1 MLQALFGK
9 FTVTPELFVKE
20 LFKKVIDED
29 TLKKMLLADKFS
41 INYQNEK
48 GESFLHLCILHNK
61 FKSAKWLIEQ
71 GKINVTLKDSFNQ
84 EPIEIAIKK
93 NNHLIVELI
102 LKAKQIDINQIDK
115 DGRSLLQNAVL
126 SGNSEIAHQLIHNL
140 IDVNINDKNNRN
152 VIFDAIS
159 YGDETIINTILST
172 DINLN
177 QKDID
182 GETILHK
189 KEALQN
195 DELCIKLIE
204 KGANPTICD
213 NEGKNLLFHIATRGI
228 EGGRLL
234 DVAIEHG
241 CNINAKV
248 RNNNTI
254 LMETMLA
261 FYKIPHYE
269 KERRESLLKMAEN
282 LVVKGIDVNAINND
296 GESGLFDAIRN
307 HDYNICAFFVGKK
320 VNLNIQN
327 KKYQTPL
334 LVAILEGISN
344 IDIILLL
351 LKNGANPSIKND
363 EGKDVLEILNELIL
377 HTHDFRELKEKALL
391 PYAKKE
397 NQYFVV
403 LKEILQNANYNLQNP
418 TSIGQPL
425 FFAPILDGYYDL
437 FKLYMTHKF
446 KINALDS
453 NNLNIFYLYVY
464 TVFSFN
470 RYFDSF
476 RNNLIGMIGF
486 GVDINITDSDGK
498 TVFSKIMKKDTNI
511 KLFEVVLEIA
521 RFKYE
526 TRDNQGRTICHH
538 AVLNKNLEITKMIYE
553 KNNDVLNISDNYGIL
568 PITYAALLGCFDIVE
583 KLLSYGTIY
592 IKSNRSIPMAVRVK
606 FASMVANI
614 DTLKMKTTDKDL
626 LRKIHILT
634 DQIKSDFKVVEE

>member
-1 MLQALFGK
+1 MLQALFGS
-9 FTVTPELFVKE
+9 FSVTPEQFIKE

-29 TLKKMLLADKFS
+29 ALLKMVSAGKFS
-41 INYQNEK
+41 INYQNDK
-48 GESFLHLCILHNK
+48 GESFLHLCILHSK
-61 FKSAKWLIEQ
+61 FKSAKWLIEK
-71 GKINVTLKDSFNQ
+71 GKIDVTLKDSFNN

-102 LKAKQIDINQIDK
+102 LKAKQIDINRVDK

-126 SGNSEIAHQLIHNL
+126 YGNTEIAHELINNL
-140 IDVNINDKNNRN
+140 IDINIVDKSNRN
-152 VIFDAIS
+152 VMFDAIS
-159 YGDETIINTILST
+159 CGKSNVINKLLTT
-172 DINLN
+172 DVNLN
-177 QKDID
+177 QKDSN

-195 DELCIKLIE
+195 DELSIKLIE
-204 KGANPTICD
+204 KGADPTICD
-213 NEGKNLLFHIATRGI
+213 NEGKNFLFHIATRGI
-228 EGGRLL
+228 ESRRLL

-269 KERRESLLKMAEN
+269 KERRISLLKMTEN
-282 LVVKGIDVNAINND
+282 LVLKGIDVNAINND

-307 HDYNICAFFVGKK
+307 HDYNICAFFVNKK

-334 LVAILEGISN
+334 FVATLEGISN

-363 EGKDVLEILNELIL
+363 DGKDILEILNELIL
-377 HTHDFRELKEKALL
+377 YTHEFRELKDKALE

-403 LKEILQNANYNLQNP
+403 LKEILQNSNYNLQNLN
-418 TSIGQPL
+418 SLGQPL
-425 FFAPILDGYYDL
+425 FFAPMLDGYYDL
-437 FKLYMTHKF
+437 FKLYITNKF
-446 KINALDS
+446 NINAVDT

-464 TVFSFN
+464 TAFSLN
-470 RYFDSF
+470 IYFDAFKS
-476 RNNLIGMIGF
+476 NLIGMLGF
-486 GVDINITDSDGK
+486 GVDINIVDDDGK
-498 TVFSKIMKKDTNI
+498 TVFSKIMKRDTNA
-511 KLFEVVLEIA
+511 KLFDVLIEIA
-521 RFKYE
+521 RFKYDS
-526 TRDNQGRTICHH
+526 RDKQGRTLCHH
-538 AVLNKNLEITKMIYE
+538 AVLNKNFEITKIIYD
-553 KNNDVLNISDNYGIL
+553 KNSDVLNISDAYGIL

-592 IKSNRSIPMAVRVK
+592 IKSNKSIPMAVRVK
-606 FASMVANI
+606 FAPMVKNI
-614 DTLKMKTTDKDL
+614 DSLKMKTTDKDL
-626 LRKIHILT
+626 LRKINILT

>member
-1 MLQALFGK
+1 MLQALFGS
-9 FTVTPELFVKE
+9 FSVTPEQFIKE

-29 TLKKMLLADKFS
+29 ALLKMVSAGKFS
-41 INYQNEK
+41 INYQNDK
-48 GESFLHLCILHNK
+48 GESFLHLCILHSK
-61 FKSAKWLIEQ
+61 FKSAKWLIEK
-71 GKINVTLKDSFNQ
+71 GKIDVTLKDSFNN

-102 LKAKQIDINQIDK
+102 LKAKQIDINRVDK

-126 SGNSEIAHQLIHNL
+126 YGNTEIAHELINNL
-140 IDVNINDKNNRN
+140 IDINIVDKSNRN
-152 VIFDAIS
+152 VMFDAIS
-159 YGDETIINTILST
+159 CGKSNVINKLLTT
-172 DINLN
+172 DVNLN
-177 QKDID
+177 QKDSN

-195 DELCIKLIE
+195 DELSIKLIE
-204 KGANPTICD
+204 KGADPTICD
-213 NEGKNLLFHIATRGI
+213 NEGKNFLFHIATRGI
-228 EGGRLL
+228 ESRRLL

-269 KERRESLLKMAEN
+269 KERRISLLKMTEN
-282 LVVKGIDVNAINND
+282 LVLKGIDVNAINND

-307 HDYNICAFFVGKK
+307 HDYNICAFFVNKK
-320 VNLNIQN
+320 VNLNNKN

-334 LVAILEGISN
+334 FVATLEGISN

-363 EGKDVLEILNELIL
+363 DGKDILEILNELIL
-377 HTHDFRELKEKALL
+377 YTHEFRELKDKALE

-403 LKEILQNANYNLQNP
+403 LKEILQNSNYNLQNLN
-418 TSIGQPL
+418 SLGQPL
-425 FFAPILDGYYDL
+425 FFAPMLDGYYDL
-437 FKLYMTHKF
+437 FKLYITNKF
-446 KINALDS
+446 NINAVDT

-464 TVFSFN
+464 TAFSLN
-470 RYFDSF
+470 IYFDAFKS
-476 RNNLIGMIGF
+476 NLIGMLGF
-486 GVDINITDSDGK
+486 GVDINIVDDDGK
-498 TVFSKIMKKDTNI
+498 TVFSKIMKRDTNA
-511 KLFEVVLEIA
+511 KLFDVLIEIA
-521 RFKYE
+521 RFKYDS
-526 TRDNQGRTICHH
+526 RDKQGRTLCHH
-538 AVLNKNLEITKMIYE
+538 AVLNKNFEITKIIYD
-553 KNNDVLNISDNYGIL
+553 KNSDVLNISDAYGIL

-592 IKSNRSIPMAVRVK
+592 IKSNKSIPMAVRVK
-606 FASMVANI
+606 FAPMVKNI
-614 DTLKMKTTDKDL
+614 DSLKMKTTDKDL
-626 LRKIHILT
+626 LRKINILT